1 MKTQS
6 LKSIYTFALM
16 CLLTV
21 SMLAQ
26 KNIASPRDSISG
38 KVGAANVKI
47 NYGSPSVKGR
57 VIWGDLVPYDKV
69 WRTGANEATTISFD
83 KDVMIEGKKLPK
95 GVYSLFTIPGKN
107 EWVIIFNKEAKQWG
121 AYKYDEKQDA
131 LRVKVKAGNNAELRE
146 QLKFELHQNSFVLLW
161 EHLQL
166 QINVN

>member
-6 LKSIYTFALM
+6 LKSIYTFAFM
-16 CLLTV
+16 CVLTV

-38 KVGAANVKI
+38 KVGSANVKI

-83 KDVMIEGKKLPK
+83 ADVMVEGKKLPK
-95 GVYSLFTIPGKN
+95 GEYALFTIPGKD
-107 EWVIIFNKEAKQWG
+107 EWTIILNKDAKQWG

-131 LRVKVKAGNNAELRE
+131 LRVKVKKGRSDGFRE
-146 QLKFELHQNSFVLLW
+146 RLVFELHTTSFVLLW
-161 EHLQL
+161 E
-166 QINVN
+166 NVLIQVQVR